1 MSVLNRMKLWQ
12 KLATLVLVLSM
23 PMIFLGIFHFSRL
36 NAEILGARNELEG
49 VSYTKALGT
58 MLAEVATHRSRMREA
73 RATSSPAALQALD
86 VSDKKVNKIVAD
98 IDAIDGTFGKKFDVS
113 QQWQAIRSLWVDL
126 KTNQTRLEMAEASNR
141 HDRIL
146 AVVMKHMELVA
157 LRSGLSRE
165 PDISTYIAIR
175 LAVDDVPRALLAF
188 GDVRR
193 YVNVSIIDGEL
204 SAERRTKI
212 ALSEKLLEYY
222 LEKAREGVQ
231 DSTDLTSAALQPAID
246 SAEAAFTNYDA
257 FIKVKVLNAEKLEI
271 QTADAYKASR
281 EPTATL
287 GELGNV
293 AFVASTAALQARLST
308 ITLRRSEIA
317 AVIGIALAAALA
329 LVLLISRSL
338 TRPMNQ
344 AIAVFHAIAA
354 GMYDNRIEHSGTD
367 EASQVLQSLDG
378 LQRKLRT
385 ESAGGLSQ
393 AISELRI
400 KSALDKARSR
410 IILAD
415 ENFKIIYVN
424 GSMQQFLF
432 EARADLRR
440 DLPRLD
446 VDHIIGTSVEGL
458 FKNQVNQRRVLQ
470 ETPSY
475 AAELNVGERTLQ
487 VVTNAV
493 VDPDGKR
500 IGTMVELIDRHGTTR
515 ILAAAANA

>member
-12 KLATLVLVLSM
+12 KLAALVLVLSM

-49 VSYTKALGT
+49 VSYTKALGS
-58 MLAEVATHRSRMREA
+58 MLADVATHRSRMREA

-86 VSDKKVNKIVAD
+86 VSDKKVNKIVAE
-98 IDAIDGTFGKKFDVS
+98 IDAIDGSIGKKFDVS

-146 AVVMKHMELVA
+146 AVVMKHVERVA

-165 PDISTYIAIR
+165 PDISTFIAIR
-175 LAVDDVPRALLAF
+175 LA

-293 AFVASTAALQARLST
+293 AFVASTAALQARLSAIT
-308 ITLRRSEIA
+308 IRRSEIA

-354 GMYDNRIEHSGTD
+354 GMYDNRIEYSGTD

-458 FKNQVNQRRVLQ
+458 FKNQANQRRVLQ
-470 ETPSY
+470 EAPTY
-475 AAELNVGERTLQ
+475 AADLNVGERVLQ

-500 IGTMVELIDRHGTTR
+500 IGTMVELIDRHGTAR
-515 ILAAAANA
+515 ILASAANA